1 MRFQFLDAFLDALQ
15 RFFFAQ
21 DMRDLDRA
29 ARSELLAGN
38 GGADRPEHLSVL
50 HLQLLWQ
57 RQQQIMDGLF
67 FGPVIQR
74 AECLMRGFQ

>member
-38 GGADRPEHLSVL
+38 GG
-50 HLQLLWQ
+50 LLYLGYT
-57 RQQQIMDGLF
+57 ILGL
-67 FGPVIQR
+67 
-74 AECLMRGFQ
+74 CL